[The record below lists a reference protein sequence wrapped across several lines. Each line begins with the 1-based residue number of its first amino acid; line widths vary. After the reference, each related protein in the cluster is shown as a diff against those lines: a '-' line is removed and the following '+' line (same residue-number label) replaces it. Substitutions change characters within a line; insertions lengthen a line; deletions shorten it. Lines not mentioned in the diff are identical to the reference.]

1 MSKNDRL
8 RTGLRK
14 RNNAKII
21 HGKVVLV
28 LFALFSISNAFHFI
42 SMVDTFIPLKY
53 IIPVILRSIVFII
66 PGLLSFKY
74 PKLAFIVGALFGVL
88 LSLYCLIIGEYFI
101 LFFTF
106 YILGASIIAY
116 QAINKKERLNPESE
130 ERDDILDS
138 GIF

>member
-1 MSKNDRL
+1 MSKHDRL
-8 RTGLRK
+8 RSGLRK
-14 RNNAKII
+14 KNNAKII

-28 LFALFSISNAFHFI
+28 LVAIISILNAFHFL
-42 SMVDTFIPLKY
+42 SMADSFIPFKY
-53 IIPVILRSIVFII
+53 IIPAILRSIILII

-74 PKLAFIVGALFGVL
+74 PRLAFIVGASFGVL
-88 LSLYCLIIGEYFI
+88 LSLNNLIIGEYFS

-116 QAINKKERLNPESE
+116 QALDKKETLNPKVE